1 MNSTLKNNMKKHY
14 GWITIALIIFL
25 FDSCGV
31 TRKRKFY
38 PSHSREEYIRKYQ
51 DMAIKEMNRSR
62 VPASITMAQALL
74 ESDNG
79 NSTLAREANNHFGIK
94 CHGWNGKSVRHDD
107 DKKRE
112 CFRKYDDV
120 YESYKDHSDFLMSGK
135 RYDFLFELKPT
146 DYKGWAKGLKKAGYA
161 TKRDYAELLIR
172 IIEDYDLHELDKE
185 KKLTTFSDTK
195 EEEKE
200 IGEISINEETEIK
213 KEEKDQTEV
222 VKENEEQQ
230 QAVEKKEQKEEV
242 KSLMMPPDKGDPI
255 DTKSGRNIYINNRIK
270 FVIVKEG
277 DNFMKIAEDMEMMH
291 WELYKYNEL
300 DRDAMLEE
308 GQILYLQPK
317 RKKAEMGYNFH
328 EVKKEETMYTISQKY
343 GIKIDE
349 LYEKNKM
356 KKDDELL
363 SKQKIYLRWDK
374 EE

>member
-1 MNSTLKNNMKKHY
+1 MCNKHY
-14 GWITIALIIFL
+14 GWISIALVLFL

-51 DMAIKEMNRSR
+51 EMAIKEMNRSG

-94 CHGWNGKSVRHDD
+94 CHGWDGKSVRHDD
-107 DKKRE
+107 DSKRE

-120 YESYKDHSDFLMSGK
+120 YESYKDHSDFLMSGR

-146 DYKGWAKGLKKAGYA
+146 DYEAWAKGLKKAGYA

-172 IIEDYDLHELDKE
+172 IIEDYNLHDLDKE
-185 KKLTTFSDTK
+185 KKITTFSDTK
-195 EEEKE
+195 EEEKTEE
-200 IGEISINEETEIK
+200 IDEIAKTEETGKEDEQAEETSN
-213 KEEKDQTEV
+213 KEETSKKDS
-222 VKENEEQQ
+222 
-230 QAVEKKEQKEEV
+230 KEEV
-242 KSLMMPPDKGDPI
+242 KSLMMPPDKGEPI
-255 DTKSGRNIYINNRIK
+255 DTIGGRKIYTHNRIK
-270 FVIVKEG
+270 FIIVKKG
-277 DNFMKIAEDMEMMH
+277 DNFLKIAEDLEMMH

-300 DRDAMLEE
+300 EQDEFLKE
-308 GQILYLQPK
+308 GQVLYLQPK

-328 EVKKEETMYTISQKY
+328 EVKKGETMYTISQKY
-343 GIKIDE
+343 GMKIEE

-363 SKQKIYLRWDK
+363 PKQKLYLRWDK
-374 EE
+374 EDD